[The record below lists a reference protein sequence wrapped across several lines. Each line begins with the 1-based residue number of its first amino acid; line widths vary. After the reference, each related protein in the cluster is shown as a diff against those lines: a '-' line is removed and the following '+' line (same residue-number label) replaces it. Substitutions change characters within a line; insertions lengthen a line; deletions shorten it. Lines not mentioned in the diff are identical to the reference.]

1 MKTKTVGL
9 FILVAMGILFCAGP
23 VDAAEADF
31 TVLLIGD
38 CAGEHSPELP
48 ALLQQSLKAEGFNAQ
63 VSVAGK
69 PGATSAEALDA
80 LEKSVLRQP
89 PDLVVAQ
96 FGLHEAPGAAKPNRD
111 NARPNPLQ
119 FRSNLDKLV
128 RQLRGAGI
136 DVILM
141 TPNPVFWTDAARKIW
156 SPPPFQPQE
165 AWGRNVF
172 LEEHAKTLRWVGLKH
187 SLPIVDVYQR
197 CVNHEAL
204 NGPPPADWF
213 EEGVRPNA
221 ATQAKIAD
229 WLCDQIL
236 LDYLPAGTRRE
247 MPRGYSIPLV
257 DLAQQTQRQVTV
269 DREDGQYLGHP
280 STVLLEDGKTLLC
293 VYPKGHGRGAIVM
306 KRSGDGGLTWSERLP
321 VPENWATS
329 QEVPVLY
336 PATGPEGKRRLLLFS
351 GLYPI
356 RMSLSED
363 NGASWSPLSPIGDF
377 GGIVAF
383 ASMARRKNGD
393 YVGFFHDDGR
403 FLRSVDLKSNPP
415 VFTVYQSVSQDG
427 CLTWAQPQEV
437 VSRSR
442 AALCEPGLVVSPDG
456 ARWAL
461 LLRENL
467 RRHNSF
473 IVFSEDEGQ
482 TWSRPRELPA
492 SLTGDRHTARY
503 APDGRLF
510 VSFRDMAKESPTRGD
525 WAGWVGA
532 WDDLV
537 SGTEGQYRVRLMK
550 NHLNENGREG
560 DCAYPGVELL
570 PDGTFVCT
578 TYGHW
583 TEGAQPWVASV
594 RFRLEELDI
603 LRQTM
608 K

>member
-1 MKTKTVGL
+1 MFIDADLPSRRRPLLTKIKQL
-9 FILVAMGILFCAGP
+9 FKIR
-23 VDAAEADF
+23 DANSCLNRMLA
-31 TVLLIGD
+31 LNPQ
-38 CAGEHSPELP
+38 SPQPELP
-48 ALLQQSLKAEGFNAQ
+48 EDSTRNRIIT
-63 VSVAGK
+63 VAGELFAEK
-69 PGATSAEALDA
+69 GFKETTVRDICSLAGVNVAAVNYHFRDKEGLYREVLRLMFIEGAT
-80 LEKSVLRQP
+80 RFP
-89 PDLVVAQ
+89 
-96 FGLHEAPGAAKPNRD
+96 
-111 NARPNPLQ
+111 PLQ
-119 FRSNLDKLV
+119 GASDDASPEEKLEAFILSMLRRLFDDGKPAWKMKLMAQEMSNPSPAM
-128 RQLRGAGI
+128 QA
-136 DVILM
+136 VI
-141 TPNPVFWTDAARKIW
+141 
-156 SPPPFQPQE
+156 
-165 AWGRNVF
+165 
-172 LEEHAKTLRWVGLKH
+172 
-187 SLPIVDVYQR
+187 
-197 CVNHEAL
+197 
-204 NGPPPADWF
+204 